1 MKTLIAHL
9 NKIEEMFIGYALLL
23 IAFVTCIQVLFRY
36 AFGISFDWVEEGS
49 RYMTVLITFVGAGM
63 CVRHGSH
70 FAMDAM
76 VNTLPLRGKYLCQAL
91 AMFVSALTVGVVCYF
106 GWVQVAKIFKFGAT
120 TPVLR
125 LPMYVPYLPI
135 AIFSGLMACR
145 FFLQGCLRV
154 RDLTTNNV
162 PRGRTGG
169 HLC

>member
-23 IAFVTCIQVLFRY
+23 IAFVTCIQVLLRY
-36 AFGISFDWVEEGS
+36 SFGISFDWVEEGS

-63 CVRHGSH
+63 CIRHGSH

-76 VNTLPLRGKYLCQAL
+76 VNYLPPRGKYLCQAL
-91 AMFVSALTVGVVCYF
+91 AMFVSALAMGVVCYF
-106 GWVQVAKIFKFGAT
+106 GWVQVAKISKFGAT
-120 TPVLR
+120 TPVLHI
-125 LPMYVPYLPI
+125 PMYVPYLPI

-145 FFLQGCLRV
+145 FFLQGCQRV
-154 RDLTTNNV
+154 NDMITNKLLSKKS
-162 PRGRTGG
+162 GG